1 MGFLAIRKRNE
12 RGALVAAGYEWVEH
26 KDALGIS
33 LYLLTS
39 AGVVAVLFGSWI
51 ALVGQA
57 SIGLPII
64 LAGIVVTWGSH
75 RARRAYGQT
84 RRALVFRTDDTVAAP
99 YGLAGNTTPGTL
111 PIKVSA
117 IVAVSFDLQY
127 DTPYIA
133 LSLADGRKIDVIEG
147 RGLSDD
153 EGRLI
158 HAELAKARDEIWQ
171 AMAG

>member
-1 MGFLAIRKRNE
+1 MSFRAIRERND

-39 AGVVAVLFGSWI
+39 AGAVVALFGSWV

-57 SIGLPII
+57 SIGLPVI
-64 LAGIVVTWGSH
+64 LAGSLIAWGSH

-99 YGLAGNTTPGTL
+99 YGLAGNQAPGTL
-111 PIKVSA
+111 QIKVST
-117 IVAVSFDLQY
+117 IVAVAFDLQY

-133 LSLADGRKIDVIEG
+133 LSVPDGRKIDVIDG
-147 RGLSDD
+147 RGLTDD

-158 HAELAKARDEIWQ
+158 HTELAKARDEIRQ

>member
-1 MGFLAIRKRNE
+1 MSFQAIRERND
-12 RGALVAAGYEWVEH
+12 RGALVAAGCEWVEH

-39 AGVVAVLFGSWI
+39 AGMVAVLFGSWI

-64 LAGIVVTWGSH
+64 LAGGVVAWGSH

-84 RRALVFRTDDTVAAP
+84 RRALVFRADDTAAVP
-99 YGLAGNTTPGTL
+99 YGLAGHPTPGTL

-117 IVAVSFDLQY
+117 IVAVTFDLQY

-133 LSLADGRKIDVIEG
+133 DGGKIDVIEG
-147 RGLSDD
+147 RGLTDD
-153 EGRLI
+153 EGRLV
-158 HAELAKARDEIWQ
+158 HTELAKARDDIRQ